1 MEGAAPVWEFDD
13 TPNGWRAYAPPVVAL
28 LEQAVEQG
36 KTEAEYKFGS
46 WTYTVYFQDPANMT
60 QMNMATGTLRTVRRT
75 PPLAAPEPAPAADDD
90 GDAAMAEAGP
100 ELPPWLSAADDA
112 ALRDLLLS
120 EAAAT
125 ERPPSGDGEDAKVM
139 SEAELNAVLQKH
151 VPGVEGMM
159 DRTGQV
165 PVATYIVGTYNK
177 GLPIYNGSPVQQHT
191 IRALRTVFELAAAD
205 KPGSPAAL
213 QQIAQAFQSCQ
224 AEQGRTID
232 AQYGRLTGR
241 DASFRDQF
249 LSLVDGHKTMVLQ
262 EVVCELNP
270 QAAEAT
276 DAHPQAQVPHITS
289 AYLVA
294 TGTALGF
301 RGVAAARADQNAPP
315 LAPHKG
321 AEIAAAI
328 RAKFSVADVVEAL
341 IADVNQQAEDA
352 ERVIDRDALAAW
364 ASTDATGDP
373 SIPIPICFWF
383 GGDQADLTWLVCN
396 LRRFRR
402 ALYLLQRVAGTRGP
416 GVGRVRR
423 RAAAAGRECLPALPQ
438 PQGRGGTVCAGAAL
452 HGEGGR
458 RRRLNESLH

>member
-1 MEGAAPVWEFDD
+1 
-13 TPNGWRAYAPPVVAL
+13 
-28 LEQAVEQG
+28 
-36 KTEAEYKFGS
+36 
-46 WTYTVYFQDPANMT
+46 
-60 QMNMATGTLRTVRRT
+60 
-75 PPLAAPEPAPAADDD
+75 
-90 GDAAMAEAGP
+90 
-100 ELPPWLSAADDA
+100 
-112 ALRDLLLS
+112 
-120 EAAAT
+120 
-125 ERPPSGDGEDAKVM
+125 
-139 SEAELNAVLQKH
+139 
-151 VPGVEGMM
+151 M

-191 IRALRTVFELAAAD
+191 IRALRTVFELGAAD

-270 QAAEAT
+270 QAADAT
-276 DAHPQAQVPHITS
+276 DAHPSAQVPHITS

-373 SIPIPICFWF
+373 ATPVP
-383 GGDQADLTWLVCN
+383 
-396 LRRFRR
+396 
-402 ALYLLQRVAGTRGP
+402 
-416 GVGRVRR
+416 VGSS
-423 RAAAAGRECLPALPQ
+423 
-438 PQGRGGTVCAGAAL
+438 CA
-452 HGEGGR
+452 
-458 RRRLNESLH
+458 S